1 MTMAHTE
8 SWHLSKSVPITLIVG
23 LTAQFAGVV
32 WMFSQMSSDI
42 NNNSARLTKVETQVE
57 EIQDTAQAQAVQLGR
72 IETRLDAI
80 ADQADRILRALDAK

>member
-1 MTMAHTE
+1 MTMAQTE

-23 LTAQFAGVV
+23 LTLQAGGVV

-42 NNNSARLTKVETQVE
+42 DNNSRRLTKVETQVE

-72 IETRLDAI
+72 IETRLDALM
-80 ADQADRILRALDAK
+80 DQSDRILRALEAK

>member
-1 MTMAHTE
+1 MAQTE

-23 LTAQFAGVV
+23 LTLQAGGVV

-42 NNNSARLTKVETQVE
+42 DNNSVRLTKVETQVE

-72 IETRLDAI
+72 IETRLDALM
-80 ADQADRILRALDAK
+80 DQSDRILRALEAK

>member
-1 MTMAHTE
+1 MAHPE

-23 LTAQFAGVV
+23 LTLQAGGVV

-42 NNNSARLTKVETQVE
+42 NNNSVRLTKVETQVE

-72 IETRLDAI
+72 IETRLDALM
-80 ADQADRILRALDAK
+80 DQSDRILRALEAR

>member
-1 MTMAHTE
+1 MAHTE

-42 NNNSARLTKVETQVE
+42 DNNSKRIERLDAQVE
-57 EIQDTAQAQAVQLGR
+57 EISDTAQAQAVQLGR
-72 IETRLDAI
+72 IETRLDALME
-80 ADQADRILRALDAK
+80 QSDRILRALEAK